1 MRCACGD
8 LPCTCREAT
17 RPLGPQ
23 ATPTARNPS
32 ADCAKWEGTGSDWNG
47 GLPRSS
53 CVCASSG
60 NACTACVVGRS
71 LSRCSVAPSNG
82 DSVLGFTGVNREPHT
97 LRAAGRFGP
106 GILWI
111 MRQTAGSDKL
121 IVCGASPPPRAAC
134 VRAAASDLHDRAAW
148 LRETLISG
156 ASHPQGLRLVAK
168 RRGAASSAEM
178 CSRY

>member
-1 MRCACGD
+1 VRWVTATSCPCVLPLRCMRCACGD

-23 ATPTARNPS
+23 ETQTARNPS

-53 CVCASSG
+53 CVCASPG

-71 LSRCSVAPSNG
+71 LSRCNVAPSNG
-82 DSVLGFTGVNREPHT
+82 DSESVLGCTGVNREPHT

-121 IVCGASPPPRAAC
+121 IVCGASHHPEPRAC
-134 VRAAASDLHDRAAW
+134 GRPRPTCTT
-148 LRETLISG
+148 E
-156 ASHPQGLRLVAK
+156 RL
-168 RRGAASSAEM
+168 G
-178 CSRY
+178 